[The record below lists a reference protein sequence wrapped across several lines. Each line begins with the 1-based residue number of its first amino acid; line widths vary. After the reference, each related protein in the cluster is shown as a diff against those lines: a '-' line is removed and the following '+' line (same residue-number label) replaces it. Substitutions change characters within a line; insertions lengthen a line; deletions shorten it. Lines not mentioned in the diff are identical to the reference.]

1 MNNIEKDLTQKRIET
16 TNWIILTVLFISSLI
31 FAPWK
36 FALGILLGGFIS
48 IINFYWLGRNLQN
61 GFKNLGDKG
70 NVRGPVMVKY
80 YIRLAITAVA
90 LYFLITGDTVNVAG
104 LLVGLSVVVI
114 SIIITVISTAFSKK
128 TFLRRLVRTKWN
140 P

>member
-1 MNNIEKDLTQKRIET
+1 MNNIEKDLTQKRIEIAT
-16 TNWIILTVLFISSLI
+16 WIILAVLFISSLI

-36 FALGILLGGFIS
+36 FAFGILLGGFIS
-48 IINFYWLGRNLQN
+48 IINFYWLGRNLQSV
-61 GFKNLGDKG
+61 FKNLGDKG
-70 NVRGPVMVKY
+70 NVKGPVMVKY

-128 TFLRRLVRTKWN
+128 NFLEEVS
-140 P
+140 

>member
-1 MNNIEKDLTQKRIET
+1 VNNIEKDLTQKRIEI
-16 TNWIILTVLFISSLI
+16 TNWIILAVLFISSLI
-31 FAPWK
+31 FAPGK

-61 GFKNLGDKG
+61 VFKNLGDKG
-70 NVRGPVMVKY
+70 NIKGPVMVKY

-90 LYFLITGDTVNVAG
+90 IYFLITGDTVNVVG

-114 SIIITVISTAFSKK
+114 GIIITVISTAFSKK
-128 TFLRRLVRTKWN
+128 NFLEEVS
-140 P
+140 

>member
-1 MNNIEKDLTQKRIET
+1 VNNIEKDLTQKRIEI
-16 TNWIILTVLFISSLI
+16 TNWIILAVLFISSLI

-61 GFKNLGDKG
+61 VFKNLGDKG
-70 NVRGPVMVKY
+70 NIKGPVMVKY

-90 LYFLITGDTVNVAG
+90 IYFLITGDTVNVVG

-114 SIIITVISTAFSKK
+114 GIIITVISTAFSKK
-128 TFLRRLVRTKWN
+128 NFLEEVS
-140 P
+140 

>member
-1 MNNIEKDLTQKRIET
+1 VNNIEKDLTQKRIEI
-16 TNWIILTVLFISSLI
+16 TNWIILAVLFISSLI

-48 IINFYWLGRNLQN
+48 IINFYWLGRNLQSV
-61 GFKNLGDKG
+61 FKNLGDKG

-128 TFLRRLVRTKWN
+128 NFLEEVS
-140 P
+140 